1 MSDRLGFVRYAGDD
15 SRETLMPDKD
25 YSDDTARMIDEE
37 IRRMADEAYTDAR
50 RMVEDHWTQIVAVSE
65 ALLRLETLQ
74 RDEVERLMRGETV
87 ERPTVAE
94 MLSKP
99 AIAPTVPAVS
109 DEPPMGNVV
118 PRPA

>member
-1 MSDRLGFVRYAGDD
+1 
-15 SRETLMPDKD
+15 
-25 YSDDTARMIDEE
+25 
-37 IRRMADEAYTDAR
+37 
-50 RMVEDHWTQIVAVSE
+50 MVEDHWTQIVAVSE

-94 MLSKP
+94 MLSKK

>member
-1 MSDRLGFVRYAGDD
+1 
-15 SRETLMPDKD
+15 
-25 YSDDTARMIDEE
+25 
-37 IRRMADEAYTDAR
+37 
-50 RMVEDHWTQIVAVSE
+50 
-65 ALLRLETLQ
+65 
-74 RDEVERLMRGETV
+74 
-87 ERPTVAE
+87 